1 MKEFAIKKICA
12 SLVNQGYNFSDKI
25 LLDAFSRDG
34 RWQTEY
40 ISKLVKITH
49 AWEIDE
55 AFESDLKINLPSN
68 AIVKICDSHK
78 MIKKEN
84 EKFDIII
91 FDNHLSCYGKNLEYS
106 EHFDIIKDFSLVA
119 KDKVLLIFNVKT
131 KPYNYNE
138 NIKWK
143 DRRNIFYNVDDA
155 SNLDLKFLIN
165 FYKSFFK
172 KFNYKTL
179 FNIIEERPQE
189 KDLFQFAFLL
199 EKL

>member
-91 FDNHLSCYGKNLEYS
+91 FDNPLSCYGKNLEYS

-155 SNLDLKFLIN
+155 SNLDLNFLIN